1 MEFFREFYRMSL
13 RLYPKNYR
21 EEYAE
26 ELHTVFDLSLDDA
39 LGSGRMKFVVTI
51 LRELLSLPKA
61 IIHEHLRER
70 RKRPMIKNFSAYF
83 NFEHGSY
90 REFFTAMFP
99 FFLLGGFLPLMNILT
114 RSGWLVPQSPLVN
127 GIGIIS
133 VALLGLLF
141 LSGLVS
147 GLPRWSLPY
156 LGFLLSLIS
165 VYGFPQ
171 LLDRWWNTNYQSL
184 YDKSWF
190 WGQIGYQ
197 GYLWVGLAIITLL
210 LVLLIGSIPVL
221 RRFRNDWTLLPFIL
235 YGASPFALVATFDDY
250 VNEEPYELLAFLI
263 LFAGAWIYLHSEDP
277 RRRFLSLFGGLTVS
291 LFIAAVAKAIIASSQ
306 PWFHPSQSS
315 SLLNEMIS
323 MSTVIMWMW
332 IALSM
337 LLSLVLVLYPRP
349 NDSPQV
355 T

>member
-1 MEFFREFYRMSL
+1 MEFLRGFYRMSL

-26 ELHTVFDLSLDDA
+26 ELHTVFDLSLEDA
-39 LGSGRMKFVVTI
+39 LGSGRMEFIVTF

-61 IIHEHLRER
+61 IVREHLRER
-70 RKRPMIKNFSAYF
+70 RKRPMVKKFRAYF
-83 NFEHGSY
+83 NFEYGSS

-114 RSGWLVPQSPLVN
+114 RSGWLVAQSRLVN
-127 GIGIIS
+127 GIGTVS

-156 LGFLLSLIS
+156 LGFLLALIS
-165 VYGFPQ
+165 VYSFPQ
-171 LLDRWWNTNYQSL
+171 LLDSWWRASYRSL
-184 YDKSWF
+184 YDKSWLL
-190 WGQIGYQ
+190 GQIGYQ
-197 GYLWVGLAIITLL
+197 GSLWIGLTVATLL
-210 LVLLIGSIPVL
+210 LVLLIGSIPAL
-221 RRFRNDWTLLPFIL
+221 RRFKNDWTLLPFTL
-235 YGASPFALVATFDDY
+235 YGVTPFALVATFDDY
-250 VNEEPYELLAFLI
+250 VNEEPYELLAFLV
-263 LFAGAWIYLHSEDP
+263 LFAGGWIYLHSDNP

-291 LFIAAVAKAIIASSQ
+291 LFIAAVAKAIIFSS
-306 PWFHPSQSS
+306 PSWPYPRHSFSWQ
-315 SLLNEMIS
+315 NEM

-337 LLSLVLVLYPRP
+337 LVSLMLNLYPCS
-349 NDSPQV
+349 NDSLQA